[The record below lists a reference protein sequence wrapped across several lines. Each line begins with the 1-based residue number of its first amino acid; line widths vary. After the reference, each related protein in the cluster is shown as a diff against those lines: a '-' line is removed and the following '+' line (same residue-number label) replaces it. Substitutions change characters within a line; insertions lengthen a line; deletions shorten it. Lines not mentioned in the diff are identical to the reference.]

1 MENIKFN
8 GYNLNLKYLKS
19 DKSVRVEIET
29 SQDQYNTVKEIPNL
43 PEGVYVVTITPLI
56 DGG

>member
-1 MENIKFN
+1 MEIKFN

-29 SQDQYNTVKEIPNL
+29 SQDQYNVVKEIPNL
-43 PEGVYVVTITPLI
+43 PEGVYRITIEPVI
-56 DGG
+56 E